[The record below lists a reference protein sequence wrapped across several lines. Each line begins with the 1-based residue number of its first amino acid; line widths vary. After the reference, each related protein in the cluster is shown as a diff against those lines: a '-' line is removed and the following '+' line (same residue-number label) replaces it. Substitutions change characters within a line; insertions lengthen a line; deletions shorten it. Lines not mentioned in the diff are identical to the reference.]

1 MREFS
6 PPAELLGFLGQYETY
21 YLVSHTEPD
30 GDCLASS
37 LALGHYLERHGKRV
51 KHYNEGPFVR
61 SEIIELARGFRDTLT
76 TAEIT
81 TDPSPAAVVLD
92 CSSRERVG
100 ELGEM
105 LSQVP
110 IAVIDHHAAGNPFG
124 DVVYVDADAPST
136 TVLVQAAIEAA
147 GDTPTLEE
155 SELLLFGLSTDTGFF
170 RHLDIGSGRAFRAAA
185 RLVDAGASPKDT
197 FNRVNGGKTFASRKL
212 LARLLSR
219 VEMQAGGRIALTYET
234 MEDTAEFGRENRD
247 SDTLY
252 QLLMGTHPCTV
263 VALIREEETEA
274 CTGSLRSSDDTDIS
288 IVARRFGGG
297 GHKRAAGF
305 MVHKSLEETYARV
318 REELLSLVE
327 SDRLSDSVA
336 QR

>member
-100 ELGEM
+100 ELGEV

-110 IAVIDHHAAGNPFG
+110 IAVIDHHAAGDPFG
-124 DVVYVDADAPST
+124 DMVYVDADAPST

-197 FNRVNGGKTFASRKL
+197 FNRMNGGKTFASRKL

-219 VEMQAGGRIALTYET
+219 VETQAGGRIALTYET

-263 VALIREEETEA
+263 VALIREEEAEA
-274 CTGSLRSSDDTDIS
+274 CTGSLRSGDDTDIS

-305 MVHKSLEETYARV
+305 MVRESLDETYARV
-318 REELLSLVE
+318 REELLTLVE

>member
-76 TAEIT
+76 TTEIT
-81 TDPSPAAVVLD
+81 ADPSPAAVVLD

-100 ELGEM
+100 ELGEV

-110 IAVIDHHAAGNPFG
+110 IAVIDHHAAGDPFG

-305 MVHKSLEETYARV
+305 MVQKSLEETYARV
-318 REELLSLVE
+318 REELLSLV
-327 SDRLSDSVA
+327 
-336 QR
+336 

>member
-100 ELGEM
+100 ELGEV

-197 FNRVNGGKTFASRKL
+197 FNRMNGGKTFASRKL

-219 VEMQAGGRIALTYET
+219 VETQAGGRIALTYET

-305 MVHKSLEETYARV
+305 MVRESIDETYARV